1 MSNIYIQFICVSC
14 HALLHVQFQPG
25 PLYAIES
32 VLYVMNFLST
42 VPSWICIVLH
52 DFTLVVEHAHW
63 LKLFCM
69 SYGILWLPAQ
79 L

>member
-42 VPSWICIVLH
+42 VPSWICIVLR
-52 DFTLVVEHAHW
+52 DFTLVVEHAP
-63 LKLFCM
+63 LADFFCM
-69 SYGILWLPAQ
+69 PYEILWLPA
-79 L
+79 